1 MTPERLAAVALSIAA
16 LLTLL
21 LLAVLAR
28 ASRLAREN
36 RQLRKTLADIA
47 AGGAWPTASVLQMA
61 KDAPAGTLVLPPD
74 IQARIHR
81 LLIEGRAIDAIKA
94 YRESTGLGLKE
105 SKDAIDAVR
114 RTLGV

>member
-1 MTPERLAAVALSIAA
+1 MTPERLAAIAFA
-16 LLTLL
+16 I
-21 LLAVLAR
+21 LAVVLLVALAR

-36 RQLRKTLADIA
+36 RQLRKKLADLA
-47 AGGAWPTASVLQMA
+47 AGGAWPTAAVLQAA
-61 KDAPAGTLVLPPD
+61 KEAHPSTLVLPPD
-74 IQARIHR
+74 VQMHVHR
-81 LLIEGRAIDAIKA
+81 LLIEGRAIEAIKA